1 MVAECEIRRSGGSTA
16 NTPLHKYV
24 DKEVLVDECKKNV
37 AKVESACKK
46 NPNQKPMLER
56 LLGEK
61 KYKKF
66 EPLLKKV
73 GMESADWMEHC
84 DGLWV
89 KPGKFDLSKIKEDL
103 SELLGEVKNILNA
116 EIGDIAKQ
124 VGDEIIDQ
132 AIEAG
137 EDIAIRKARNAGI
150 RHVAALGG
158 AAAGGVGA
166 VVTEGVAAVWT
177 VGDSAWGV
185 IEGGMEAYAAWDIIS
200 AAEDELGRLPGKVE
214 QMLKDAVDNP
224 VKAITDMMSL
234 LSRLNPCTRAK
245 KCIFVPYNQAE
256 DLQGHGCCPGQTGH
270 HVLPGAM
277 FYDNRNC
284 PNYKNDQSSAHKTAP
299 TICVEGTTNNSE
311 WGSHGQLHG
320 KMKNKINKYKK
331 PGVFKFGD
339 RNKIDYDDARDMAID
354 SIMETFPESLCK
366 RKCLEKQ
373 LDEYY
378 NNMCKPNILNANS
391 GMGGA
396 QSRPYSYSDKNK
408 SK

>member
-1 MVAECEIRRSGGSTA
+1 
-16 NTPLHKYV
+16 
-24 DKEVLVDECKKNV
+24 
-37 AKVESACKK
+37 
-46 NPNQKPMLER
+46 
-56 LLGEK
+56 
-61 KYKKF
+61 
-66 EPLLKKV
+66 
-73 GMESADWMEHC
+73 
-84 DGLWV
+84 
-89 KPGKFDLSKIKEDL
+89 
-103 SELLGEVKNILNA
+103 
-116 EIGDIAKQ
+116 
-124 VGDEIIDQ
+124 
-132 AIEAG
+132 
-137 EDIAIRKARNAGI
+137 
-150 RHVAALGG
+150 
-158 AAAGGVGA
+158 
-166 VVTEGVAAVWT
+166 
-177 VGDSAWGV
+177 
-185 IEGGMEAYAAWDIIS
+185 
-200 AAEDELGRLPGKVE
+200 
-214 QMLKDAVDNP
+214 
-224 VKAITDMMSL
+224 MMSL
-234 LSRLNPCTRAK
+234 LSRLNPCTWAK

-256 DLQGHGCCPGQTGH
+256 DLQGHGCCSGQTGH

-284 PNYKNDQSSAHKTAP
+284 PNYKNDQSSAHKNAP

-408 SK
+408 